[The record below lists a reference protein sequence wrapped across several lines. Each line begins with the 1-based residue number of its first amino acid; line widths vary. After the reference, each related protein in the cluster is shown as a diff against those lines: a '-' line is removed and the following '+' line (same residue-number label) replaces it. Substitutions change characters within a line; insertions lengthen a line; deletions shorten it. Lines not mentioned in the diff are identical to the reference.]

1 MHAQVNKE
9 DARAFAHWASSF
21 GHEKTAPQRS
31 AVFVAFCEG
40 FCYSSFCKVLPRR
53 WAVAPPFPEGEFVSF
68 PLQTRGGEAMITY
81 SELFQFC
88 MVLLGVATFVW
99 TVASHSKKK

>member
-1 MHAQVNKE
+1 M
-9 DARAFAHWASSF
+9 
-21 GHEKTAPQRS
+21 KTAPQRS

>member
-9 DARAFAHWASSF
+9 DARFLHNQVSSF
-21 GHEKTAPQRS
+21 GHEKTTPQWG
-31 AVFVAFCEG
+31 AVFVVFCEK